1 MFCYQ
6 CEQTAHSE
14 QGAGCA
20 SQRGNCGKDEQTSD
34 LQDLLI
40 YAVKGIAQV
49 AKQGR
54 SVGVTDQAADT
65 FILKA
70 MFTTLTNVNF
80 NPARFTQMLAEAA
93 VLRQNLKDAVAKA
106 AAEKGEQLAPLAG
119 PAAWNIPS
127 EVGELLAQAEMAA
140 IRAGEDQ
147 VGADIIG
154 LRALVLYGLKGVC
167 AYAYHALMLQ
177 QSSQQV
183 FEGIE
188 TALDFLANEPSDVQA
203 LLNKALEVGQINL
216 TVMEL
221 LDAGNTGSFGTPEPS
236 QVRISPVAGKAILV
250 SGHDMVDLKA
260 LLDQTA
266 GLGINIYT
274 HGEMLPAHSYP
285 ELKKYPHLVGNY
297 GGAWQD
303 QQKEFAEFPGAI
315 LMTSNCI
322 IEPGPRY
329 RQRIF
334 TTGPVGWP
342 GLRHLDDHNFATLI
356 QAAKALPGFAN
367 DAEEKTI
374 TIGFGRNAVLNVAD
388 TVIGAVKSGAIRH
401 FFLVGGCD
409 GADTGRNYYTDFVE
423 QTPKD
428 TVVLTLGCNKYRFN
442 TLDLGDIGGI
452 PRLLD
457 MGQCNDSYSAI
468 QVASALANAFECG
481 VNDLP
486 LSLVVSW
493 FEQKA
498 AAVLLTLL
506 ALGIKGIRLGPTL
519 PAFITPTVLQT
530 LVEAFDI
537 KPIGTPEGDLADIL
551 QPAAAE

>member
-6 CEQTAHSE
+6 CEQTAQTD

-40 YAVKGIAQV
+40 HAVKGIAQV
-49 AKQGR
+49 ATAGR
-54 SVGVTDQAADT
+54 SLGVSDPAADA

-70 MFTTLTNVNF
+70 MFSTLTNVNF
-80 NPARFTQMLAEAA
+80 NPARFTRMIADAA
-93 VLRQNLKDAVAKA
+93 VLRESLKAAVAQA
-106 AAEKGEQLAPLAG
+106 ARTRGDAAPVWTG
-119 PAAWNIPS
+119 PAAWVIPE
-127 EVGELLAQAEMAA
+127 EVGELLSQAECAA

-167 AYAYHALMLQ
+167 AYAYHALMLG
-177 QSSQQV
+177 QSSQDV
-183 FEGIE
+183 YAGIE
-188 TALDFLANEPSDVQA
+188 RALDFLANEPADVQSLLDMA
-203 LLNKALEVGQINL
+203 LTVGTINL
-216 TVMEL
+216 SVMEL

-250 SGHDMVDLKA
+250 SGHDMADLKV

-266 GLGINIYT
+266 GQGINIYT

-285 ELKKYPHLVGNY
+285 ALKAYPHLVGNY

-303 QQKEFAEFPGAI
+303 QQKDFAEFPGAI
-315 LMTSNCI
+315 LMTSNCL

-342 GLRHLDDHNFATLI
+342 GLRHLEDHAFAPVI
-356 QAAKALPGFAN
+356 QAAKALPGFAA

-374 TIGFGRNAVLNVAD
+374 TIGFGRDAVLSVAD
-388 TVIGAVKSGAIRH
+388 TVIEAVKGGAIRH

-409 GADTGRNYYTDFVE
+409 GADSGRNYYTDFVE
-423 QTPKD
+423 QTPQD

-442 TLDLGDIGGI
+442 TLDLGSIGGI

-468 QVASALANAFECG
+468 QVASALAKAFDCG

-506 ALGIKGIRLGPTL
+506 ALGLKGIRLGPTL

-530 LVEAFDI
+530 LVDAFDI
-537 KPIGTPEGDLADIL
+537 KPIGTPEGDLAAIL
-551 QPAAAE
+551 QTAAE

>member
-6 CEQTAHSE
+6 CEQTAQTD

-40 YAVKGIAQV
+40 HAVKGIAQV
-49 AKQGR
+49 ATAGR
-54 SVGVTDQAADT
+54 SLGVSDPAADA

-70 MFTTLTNVNF
+70 MFSTLTNVNF
-80 NPARFTQMLAEAA
+80 NPARFTRMIADAA
-93 VLRQNLKDAVAKA
+93 VLRENLKAAVVQATSARGDA
-106 AAEKGEQLAPLAG
+106 APVWAG
-119 PAAWNIPS
+119 PAAWMIPE
-127 EVGELLAQAEMAA
+127 EVGELLAQAECAA

-167 AYAYHALMLQ
+167 AYAYHALMLG
-177 QSSQQV
+177 QSSQDV
-183 FEGIE
+183 YAGIE
-188 TALDFLANEPSDVQA
+188 RALDFLANEPADVQSLLDMA
-203 LLNKALEVGQINL
+203 LTVGTINL
-216 TVMEL
+216 SVMEL

-250 SGHDMVDLKA
+250 SGHDMADLKV

-266 GLGINIYT
+266 GQGINIYT

-285 ELKKYPHLVGNY
+285 ALKAYPHLVGNY

-303 QQKEFAEFPGAI
+303 QQKDFAEFPGAI
-315 LMTSNCI
+315 LMTSNCL

-342 GLRHLDDHNFATLI
+342 GLRHLEDHAFAPVI
-356 QAAKALPGFAN
+356 QAAKALPGFAA

-374 TIGFGRNAVLNVAD
+374 TIGFGRDAVLSVAD
-388 TVIGAVKSGAIRH
+388 TVIDAVKSGAIRH

-409 GADTGRNYYTDFVE
+409 GADSGRNYYTDFVE
-423 QTPKD
+423 QTPQD

-442 TLDLGDIGGI
+442 TLELGSIGGI

-468 QVASALANAFECG
+468 QVASALAKAFDCS

-506 ALGIKGIRLGPTL
+506 ALGLKGIRLGPTL

-530 LVEAFDI
+530 LVDAFDI
-537 KPIGTPEGDLADIL
+537 KPIGTPEGDLAAIL
-551 QPAAAE
+551 QTAAE

>member
-6 CEQTAHSE
+6 CEQTAQTD

-40 YAVKGIAQV
+40 HAVKGIAQV
-49 AKQGR
+49 ATAGR
-54 SVGVTDQAADT
+54 SLGVSDPAADA

-70 MFTTLTNVNF
+70 MFSTLTNVNF
-80 NPARFTQMLAEAA
+80 NPARFTRMIADAA
-93 VLRQNLKDAVAKA
+93 VLRENLKAAVVQATSARGDA
-106 AAEKGEQLAPLAG
+106 APVWAG
-119 PAAWNIPS
+119 PAAWMIPE
-127 EVGELLAQAEMAA
+127 EVGELLAQAECAA

-167 AYAYHALMLQ
+167 AYAYHALMLG
-177 QSSQQV
+177 QSSQDV
-183 FEGIE
+183 YAGIE
-188 TALDFLANEPSDVQA
+188 RALDFLANEPADVQSLLDMA
-203 LLNKALEVGQINL
+203 LTVGTINL
-216 TVMEL
+216 SVMEL

-250 SGHDMVDLKA
+250 SGHDMADLKV

-266 GLGINIYT
+266 GQGINIYT

-285 ELKKYPHLVGNY
+285 ALKAYPHLVGNY

-303 QQKEFAEFPGAI
+303 QQKDFAEFPGAI
-315 LMTSNCI
+315 LMTSNCL

-342 GLRHLDDHNFATLI
+342 GLRHLEDHAFAPVI
-356 QAAKALPGFAN
+356 QAAKALPGFAA

-374 TIGFGRNAVLNVAD
+374 TIGFGRDAVLSVAD
-388 TVIGAVKSGAIRH
+388 TVIDAVKSGAIRH

-409 GADTGRNYYTDFVE
+409 GADSGRNYYTDFVE
-423 QTPKD
+423 QTPQD
-428 TVVLTLGCNKYRFN
+428 TGVLTLGCNKYRFN
-442 TLDLGDIGGI
+442 TLELGSIGGI

-468 QVASALANAFECG
+468 QVASALAKAFDCS

-506 ALGIKGIRLGPTL
+506 ALGLKGIRLGPTL

-530 LVEAFDI
+530 LVDAFDI
-537 KPIGTPEGDLADIL
+537 KPIGTPEGDLAAIL
-551 QPAAAE
+551 QTAAE